1 MKKAVVFLMAFCM
14 SAHLFSQRNDNAEYW
29 NTWRYTAKEGMQQ
42 KFEEA
47 AAKKTAMFNTTP
59 ETAIVTYRFITGPNS
74 GTYMRIEARKSP
86 ADYDKDR
93 SAEGNYWRDNVS
105 KYAANNGGQVRWQLL
120 NGGTIN
126 YDPENPAPPAK
137 FVRMV
142 TFNVK
147 ADGVRAF
154 RRWMYRASKVI
165 EKRGNK
171 NPRML
176 FRLES
181 GGNRNQFVLALPYES
196 HKRTDPPRENENTWR
211 EDYNEL
217 FGWGT
222 FEEDGENIDASFEFW
237 GEQVETLQLVP
248 AMSTKM

>member
-1 MKKAVVFLMAFCM
+1 
-14 SAHLFSQRNDNAEYW
+14 
-29 NTWRYTAKEGMQQ
+29 
-42 KFEEA
+42 
-47 AAKKTAMFNTTP
+47 
-59 ETAIVTYRFITGPNS
+59 
-74 GTYMRIEARKSP
+74 
-86 ADYDKDR
+86 
-93 SAEGNYWRDNVS
+93 
-105 KYAANNGGQVRWQLL
+105 
-120 NGGTIN
+120 
-126 YDPENPAPPAK
+126 
-137 FVRMV
+137 
-142 TFNVK
+142 
-147 ADGVRAF
+147 
-154 RRWMYRASKVI
+154 
-165 EKRGNK
+165 
-171 NPRML
+171 ML

>member
-1 MKKAVVFLMAFCM
+1 MKKLVVVLMALVL
-14 SAHLFSQRNDNAEYW
+14 SASVFSQRNDNSEYW
-29 NTWRYTAKEGMQQ
+29 NTWQYSAKEGMHD

-59 ETAIVTYRFITGPNS
+59 ETAIVTYRIITGTNS
-74 GTYMRIEARKSP
+74 GSYMRIEARKSP

-93 SAEGNYWRDNVS
+93 SAEGKYWRDNVS
-105 KYAANNGGQVRWQLL
+105 KFVGNDRGQVRWQLL
-120 NGGTIN
+120 NGGSLN
-126 YDPENPAPPAK
+126 YDPKNPAPPAK
-137 FVRMV
+137 YVRMV

-147 ADGVRAF
+147 ADGVSSF
-154 RRWMYRASKVI
+154 RRWMYRASKVM

-176 FRLES
+176 FRLVS
-181 GGNRNQFVLALPYES
+181 GGNRNQFVLAVPYDS
-196 HKRTDPPRENENTWR
+196 HKRTDVGQENENTWR

-222 FEEDGENIDASFEFW
+222 MDEDGENFDAGLEFW
-237 GEQVETLQLVP
+237 GEDVQTLQLVP